1 MTTPAGVA
9 PATTPL
15 APPGPL
21 APGGLRVTAL
31 GGIGEIGRNM
41 TVFEHLGRLLIIDC
55 GVLFPN
61 HDEPGV
67 DLILPDL
74 RHIENRL
81 DDIEA
86 VVVTHAH
93 EDHIGAIPHLLKMRS
108 DIPIV
113 GSKFTLA
120 LVAAK
125 CREHRIKPVFVEV
138 AEKQSSQHG
147 VFECEYFAVN
157 HSIPDALAIAVYC
170 GAGTVLV
177 TGDIKLDQLP
187 LDGRPTDL
195 PGMSRLGDAGVDLF
209 LCDSTNADIP
219 GVGPSESEIG
229 PNMHR
234 LMRGAEGRVI
244 VACFASNVA
253 RVQQIIDAAVAL
265 GRKVSFVGRSMVRN
279 MGIAREL
286 GFLNVDDDDVLDIAA
301 AEMMPPERVVL
312 VTTGTQ
318 GEPMAALSRMS
329 RGEHR
334 SITLTSGDLI
344 IMSSSQIPGN
354 EEAIFGVIDS
364 LAKIGVRVVTNGQAR
379 IHVSGHAY
387 AGELLFLYN
396 GVRPRNVMP
405 VHGTWRHLRANAA
418 LAEKSGVPSE
428 SIVLAENGV
437 SVDLVGGRAKVSG
450 AVPLGKMFV
459 DGLVTGDVGDATVGE
474 RLTLASG
481 FISAT
486 VVVKRG
492 TGKSVAPPHL
502 YSRGFS
508 EDPKA
513 LEPAAQKVQEALEAL
528 AAERVTD
535 PARIAQAA
543 RRAVGK
549 WVGEVYRRQPMI
561 VPTVLEID

>member
-1 MTTPAGVA
+1 MSGDLV
-9 PATTPL
+9 
-15 APPGPL
+15 PPGPL

-55 GVLFPN
+55 GVLFPG

-74 RHIENRL
+74 RHIEDRL
-81 DDIEA
+81 DDVEA
-86 VVVTHAH
+86 LVLTHAH
-93 EDHIGAIPHLLKMRS
+93 EDHIGAIPHLLKLRP
-108 DIPIV
+108 DIPVV

-138 AEKQSSQHG
+138 AELQSSRHG

-157 HSIPDALAIAVYC
+157 HSIPDALAIAVYT
-170 GAGTVLV
+170 GAGTVLH

-209 LCDSTNADIP
+209 LCDSTNAEIP

-229 PNMHR
+229 PNLHR
-234 LMRGAEGRVI
+234 LIRSAEGRVI

-253 RVQQIIDAAVAL
+253 RVQQIIDASVAL

-279 MGIAREL
+279 MGIARDL
-286 GFLNVDDDDVLDIAA
+286 GFLNVADDDVIDIGA
-301 AEMMPPERVVL
+301 AEMMPADRIVL

-344 IMSSSQIPGN
+344 VLSSSQIPGN
-354 EEAIFGVIDS
+354 EEAIFGVIDA
-364 LAKIGVRVVTNGQAR
+364 LAKIGVRVVTNGKVR

-418 LAEKSGVPSE
+418 LAASTGVPE
-428 SIVLAENGV
+428 ENIVLAENGV
-437 SVDLVGGRAKVSG
+437 SVDLVAGKASISG

-459 DGLVTGDVGDATVGE
+459 DGLITGDVGEVTLGE
-474 RLTLASG
+474 RLTLSSG
-481 FISAT
+481 FISIT
-486 VVVKRG
+486 VVVHRG
-492 TGKSVAPPHL
+492 TGKLAAAPHL
-502 YSRGFS
+502 HSRGFS

-513 LEPAAQKVQEALEAL
+513 LEPATRKALEALEAL
-528 AAERVTD
+528 AADKVAD
-535 PARIAQAA
+535 PVRIAQAV

-549 WVGEVYRRQPMI
+549 WVSEVYRRQPMI

>member
-1 MTTPAGVA
+1 MSGDLV
-9 PATTPL
+9 
-15 APPGPL
+15 PPGPL

-55 GVLFPN
+55 GVLFPG

-74 RHIENRL
+74 RHVENRL
-81 DDIEA
+81 EDVEA
-86 VVVTHAH
+86 LVLTHAH
-93 EDHIGAIPHLLKMRS
+93 EDHIGAIPHLLKLRS
-108 DIPIV
+108 DIPVV

-138 AEKQSSQHG
+138 AERQSSQHG

-157 HSIPDALAIAVYC
+157 HSIPDALAIAVYT
-170 GAGTVLV
+170 GAGTVLH

-209 LCDSTNADIP
+209 LCDSTNAEIP

-229 PNMHR
+229 PNLHR
-234 LMRGAEGRVI
+234 LIRSAEGRVI

-253 RVQQIIDAAVAL
+253 RVQQIIDASVAL

-279 MGIAREL
+279 MGIARDL
-286 GFLNVDDDDVLDIAA
+286 GFLNVADDDVIDIGA
-301 AEMMPPERVVL
+301 AEMMPADRIVL

-334 SITLTSGDLI
+334 SITLTPGDLI
-344 IMSSSQIPGN
+344 VLSSSQIPGN
-354 EEAIFGVIDS
+354 EEAIFGVIDA
-364 LAKIGVRVVTNGQAR
+364 LAKIGVRVVTNGKVR

-396 GVRPRNVMP
+396 GIRPRNVMP

-418 LAEKSGVPSE
+418 LAASTGVPE
-428 SIVLAENGV
+428 ENIVLAENGV
-437 SVDLVGGRAKVSG
+437 SVDLVGGKASISG

-459 DGLVTGDVGDATVGE
+459 DGLITGDVGEVTLGE
-474 RLTLASG
+474 RLTLSSG
-481 FISAT
+481 FISIT
-486 VVVKRG
+486 VVVRRS
-492 TGKSVAPPHL
+492 TGKLATVPHL
-502 YSRGFS
+502 HSRGFS

-513 LEPAAQKVQEALEAL
+513 LEPATRKALEALEAL
-528 AAERVTD
+528 AADKITD
-535 PARIAQAA
+535 PVRIAQAV

-549 WVGEVYRRQPMI
+549 WVSEVYRRQPMI
-561 VPTVLEID
+561 VPTVLEVD

>member
-1 MTTPAGVA
+1 MTTDLV
-9 PATTPL
+9 
-15 APPGPL
+15 PPGPL

-31 GGIGEIGRNM
+31 GGISEIGRNM
-41 TVFEHLGRLLIIDC
+41 TVLEHLGRLLIIDC
-55 GVLFPN
+55 GVLFPG

-74 RHIENRL
+74 RHVEDRL
-81 DDIEA
+81 DDVEA
-86 VVVTHAH
+86 LVVTHAH
-93 EDHIGAIPHLLKMRS
+93 EDHIGAIPHLLKLRP
-108 DIPIV
+108 DIPVV

-120 LVAAK
+120 LIAAK

-138 AEKQSSQHG
+138 AEKQSSKHG

-157 HSIPDALAIAVYC
+157 HSIPDALAIAVYT
-170 GAGTVLV
+170 GAGTLLH

-209 LCDSTNADIP
+209 LCDSTNAEIP

-234 LMRGAEGRVI
+234 LIRGAEGRVI

-253 RVQQIIDAAVAL
+253 RVQQIIDASVAL

-279 MGIAREL
+279 MGIAKDL
-286 GFLNVDDDDVLDIAA
+286 GFLTVDDDDVIDIAA
-301 AEMMPPERVVL
+301 AEMLPPERVTL

-318 GEPMAALSRMS
+318 GETMAALSRMS

-334 SITLTSGDLI
+334 SITLTRGDLI

-354 EEAIFGVIDS
+354 EEAIFGVLDS
-364 LAKIGVRVVTNGQAR
+364 LAKIGVRVVTNAQVR

-418 LAEKSGVPSE
+418 LAAKSGVPE
-428 SIVLAENGV
+428 ENIVLAENGV
-437 SVDLVGGRAKVSG
+437 SVDLVAGRATIAG
-450 AVPLGKMFV
+450 AVPVGKMFV
-459 DGLVTGDVGDATVGE
+459 DGLVTGDVGDATLGE
-474 RLTLASG
+474 RLTLSSG
-481 FISAT
+481 FIAVT
-486 VVVKRG
+486 IVLNRG
-492 TGKSVAPPHL
+492 TGKAAAPVHL
-502 YSRGFS
+502 HSRGFS

-513 LEPAAQKVQEALEAL
+513 LEPVTRLVEEALQSL
-528 AAERVTD
+528 AAEKVTD
-535 PARIAQAA
+535 PTRIAQAA
-543 RRAVGK
+543 RRAIGK
-549 WVGEVYRRQPMI
+549 WVGEKYRRQPMI
-561 VPTVLEID
+561 VPTVLEI